1 MWASAPTGVYRKREI
16 GIYSG
21 GEEIHK
27 LLMDCYADAK
37 NILVEHRALLD
48 EIAMYLLSKE
58 TITGDEFM
66 AYVNADSKKLTD
78 GSEAEEAPA
87 QTDSSEPD

>member
-1 MWASAPTGVYRKREI
+1 MMNCADSTSSAAD
-16 GIYSG
+16 
-21 GEEIHK
+21 EEIHK

-37 NILVEHRALLD
+37 NILVKHRALLD

-66 AYVNADSKKLTD
+66 AYVNADSKRLTD
-78 GSEAEEAPA
+78 GSEAEEPPEQTEAP
-87 QTDSSEPD
+87 SESE